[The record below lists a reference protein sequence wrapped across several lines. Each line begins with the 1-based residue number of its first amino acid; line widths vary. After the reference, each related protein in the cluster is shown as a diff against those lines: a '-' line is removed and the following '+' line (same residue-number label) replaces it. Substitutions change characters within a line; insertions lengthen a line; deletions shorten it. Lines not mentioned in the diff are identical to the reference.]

1 MGIRVELWLLL
12 HYRMSTAEPMNTS
25 ERDRLGPIKLVY
37 RVKIPLA
44 ARMKIDDAKSF
55 RIPRGALV
63 EWLPGPGYGTGIAE
77 VRWLQEECLVSSA
90 ELNQN
95 CERID
100 D

>member
-1 MGIRVELWLLL
+1 MGIRVELRLLL
-12 HYRMSTAEPMNTS
+12 HYRMSTCESMNTS
-25 ERDRLGPIKLVY
+25 EPVRPGPLTFVY
-37 RVKIPLA
+37 RVKIPLS
-44 ARMKIDDAKSF
+44 ARMKIDDATSF

-100 D
+100 N